1 MWFKPLF
8 LSFSLFQVARN
19 YFSGPRRPS
28 WEILADALEE
38 YLVRHR
44 IDPEPSFSGHDLQS
58 GGAVEGNDSGD
69 GAPPRRRARLADAI
83 EEYVA
88 RQRND
93 PESSGSGNE
102 GSGEG
107 GRQHRCWRRHLN
119 LMMLLITCANRKYVC
134 KSNKN

>member
-1 MWFKPLF
+1 M
-8 LSFSLFQVARN
+8 
-19 YFSGPRRPS
+19 
-28 WEILADALEE
+28 
-38 YLVRHR
+38 RHR

-93 PESSGSGNE
+93 PESSGLSKMTYSFSLE
-102 GSGEG
+102 GIAKQKS
-107 GRQHRCWRRHLN
+107 
-119 LMMLLITCANRKYVC
+119 MLDEISSAEEKINCN
-134 KSNKN
+134 